1 MGPSWSKGRTAGHIF
16 GRGPSNDY
24 LIQIFFL
31 LGKWFQTRRFLWEFP
46 IGSYVK
52 LSSAVLDIWRQRC
65 SSSNIVNFDHLLYS
79 NIRWHYWLVPDRF
92 LLGIQDLTFDGGFK
106 AFKWPDL
113 VYGCLSCRHRNNIEK
128 YKLALFLQTGKSKI
142 FQKHLVCI

>member
-1 MGPSWSKGRTAGHIF
+1 MGNSHIILLVWIHLPNKKKF
-16 GRGPSNDY
+16 
-24 LIQIFFL
+24 LI
-31 LGKWFQTRRFLWEFP
+31 
-46 IGSYVK
+46 K
-52 LSSAVLDIWRQRC
+52 LSLDGPLPKMCPIWRQRC

-128 YKLALFLQTGKSKI
+128 YKLALFLRTGKSKI